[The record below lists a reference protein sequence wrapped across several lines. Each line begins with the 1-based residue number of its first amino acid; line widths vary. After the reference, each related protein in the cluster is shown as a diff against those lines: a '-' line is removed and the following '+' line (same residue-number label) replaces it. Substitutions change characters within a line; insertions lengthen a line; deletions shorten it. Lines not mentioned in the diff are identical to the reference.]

1 MSKRLSII
9 VLAGLV
15 LLSLVGCGKPPEAEM
30 QKANASMDAA
40 KAAEAEQYVPDSYRT
55 AMDTL
60 NAAMAE
66 KQQQDSKFAL
76 FRSYGKAKGLYIKA
90 DSLAAKA
97 ASDAAAEKERVK
109 AQVSD
114 MLAQAKAAIDS
125 ANAALAKAPRGK
137 GSKAD
142 IELMKSDIA
151 GAQTGYDDAMNDF
164 NAGKYLQA
172 RTKVQAV
179 VERANKVSADIATA
193 FAKKAAAA
201 PTKKGK

>member
-1 MSKRLSII
+1 MSKRLTII

-15 LLSLVGCGKPPEAEM
+15 LLSLVGCSKPPEAEM
-30 QKANASMDAA
+30 QKANATMDAA
-40 KAAEAEQYVPDSYRT
+40 RAAEAEQYVPASYRA

-60 NAAMAE
+60 TAAMAA
-66 KQQQDSKFAL
+66 KQEAHAKFAL
-76 FRSYGKAKGLYIKA
+76 FRSYGKSKVLFIKA

-97 ASDAAAEKERVK
+97 TSDAAAEKELVK

-142 IELMKSDIA
+142 IELMKSDITA
-151 GAQTGYDDAMNDF
+151 AQAGYDDAMNDF
-164 NAGKYLQA
+164 TAGKYLQA

-179 VERANKVSADIATA
+179 IDKANKVSADIATA
-193 FAKKAAAA
+193 FAKK
-201 PTKKGK
+201 TGK